1 LSKLLYSRVFELHV
15 ETKSAVLESPCCI
28 LWRIYC
34 TSAPSE
40 HHTILSVSIHAPNSK
55 RCILGQNTKGE
66 PYWKSNPLANV
77 AVLPQEVSE
86 TAGRHIVS
94 PPPSLLCCYE
104 VEKRVVA
111 IGWCSGTSQ
120 SAAGDRQESDH
131 YDVVVVVQLQGG
143 SGAASSTSV
152 QRGLWQHIARRAV
165 LLASSSYRTYQHSLP
180 YRLST
185 LKCRMSGVCLTD
197 CVSGSQTGSVQLAAQ
212 RLVQPV

>member
-1 LSKLLYSRVFELHV
+1 M
-15 ETKSAVLESPCCI
+15 
-28 LWRIYC
+28 
-34 TSAPSE
+34 
-40 HHTILSVSIHAPNSK
+40 
-55 RCILGQNTKGE
+55 
-66 PYWKSNPLANV
+66 
-77 AVLPQEVSE
+77 AVLPPEVSE

-131 YDVVVVVQLQGG
+131 YDVVVVVVQLQGG

-165 LLASSSYRTYQHSLP
+165 LLASPSYRTYQHSLP
-180 YRLST
+180 YCLST